1 MNNDPQRLD
10 ADELAG
16 RWLDGEALP
25 ADASMD
31 TAGRRRVAE
40 LQLLHGLLSQ
50 LHDDSDARARRV
62 QRVLDALRQSA
73 NILPYSAAARPR
85 RNQAR
90 RALAWLAS
98 AAAVLLVGL
107 LAWKLVSPNPAYAVL
122 ERATEAAGR
131 ENDRTYHVVDQWSG
145 AVTGTR
151 EATLYVRGDR
161 FVFQPKRP
169 LIPGLLL
176 GSDGRRG
183 WAVKSMDPVVVSDDP
198 LEFFRVMTRG
208 LLPPPRDQDKASSQA
223 MLPLLQQHTLLRR
236 LGQSYR
242 LELLASTPLKEG
254 DDLRYH
260 YIRARR
266 QSDAASG
273 AEVVELWVHPHS
285 SIVARMQL
293 QANLESGRR
302 LVTLELTSEESLP
315 PDWYEHS
322 AHHEADRP
330 VKDWQPAEGPPPG
343 VIPPA
348 ADDKP

>member
-1 MNNDPQRLD
+1 MNNDPERLD

-16 RWLDGEALP
+16 RWLDDEALP

-31 TAGRRRVAE
+31 DAGRRRVAE

-50 LHDDSDARARRV
+50 LHDDSDARARRL

-90 RALAWLAS
+90 RVLAWLAS
-98 AAAVLLVGL
+98 AAAMLLIGL
-107 LAWKLVSPNPAYAVL
+107 LAWKLVSPNPAYAVV
-122 ERATEAAGR
+122 ERAAEAAGR
-131 ENDRTYHVVDQWSG
+131 EHDRTYRVVDQWSG

-169 LIPGLLL
+169 LIRGLLL

-183 WAVKSMDPVVVSDDP
+183 WAVKSVGPVVVSDDP
-198 LEFFRVMTRG
+198 LEFFHVMTRG
-208 LLPPPRDQDKASSQA
+208 LLPPPRAQDKPSSQA

-242 LELLASTPLKEG
+242 LELLASTPLTEG
-254 DDLRYH
+254 DDIRYH
-260 YIRARR
+260 HIRAQR
-266 QSDAASG
+266 QSDAAGG
-273 AEVVELWVHPHS
+273 AEVVELWVHPRS
-285 SIVARMQL
+285 SIVARLQL
-293 QANLESGRR
+293 QAKLEPGRR
-302 LVTLELTSEESLP
+302 LVTLDLTSEEPLP

-330 VKDWQPAEGPPPG
+330 VKDWQPAEGPLPG

-348 ADDKP
+348 ADNKP